1 MAQIALRVD
10 LVTYALLEHLGF
22 GEAAVGLALP
32 DLHAIAGDAKRAAGG
47 RLQRHTTQVIGKRT
61 QQLLG
66 QPRGAQQPL
75 ALGAIGDDDLGF
87 AQRHN
92 LRGSWHNG
100 LGGSG
105 GYNTGLYCPASRFM
119 MRRLLSCLFL
129 CLLPLLADA
138 VETPRPKI
146 GLVLSGGAARGL
158 AHIGVLKAL
167 EEQGIQI
174 DAIAGTSMGAV
185 IGGLYASG
193 YKIDELEK
201 LALNIDWQQALSDAP
216 PREDVPFRR
225 KQDDRDFLVKQKL
238 SFRDDGSLGLPLG
251 VIQGQ
256 NLALLL
262 ESMFAH
268 SSNTR
273 NFDKLPIPFR
283 AVATDITTGE
293 KVVFNKGHLPQ
304 VIRASMSIP
313 AVFAP
318 VEIDGRLLVD
328 GGMTDN
334 IPLDVAREMGVD
346 IAIVVDIGTPLRSRK
361 QLATVVDVLNQSIT
375 LMTRRNSEEQLK
387 ALHPKDVL
395 IQPPL
400 AAYGVTDF
408 GRAKD
413 MIDAGYR
420 ATRAL
425 DVRLAHLR
433 PAEPV
438 DPQLIAA
445 RTPGERTPV
454 ITAIKVEND
463 SKVSDDV
470 IRYYIRQNLGEP
482 LNLGRLQTDMGTLYG
497 LDYFEQVQYRVV
509 KKGQDNTLVISAR
522 GKRSGTDYLR
532 LGLNLSD
539 DMRGDSAFN
548 LGASYRM
555 NGINRLGAE
564 WLTRV
569 QIGDRQE
576 LYSEFYQPLD
586 VGSRYFVAP
595 YISAQAQNVE
605 LTLDN
610 DPISE
615 YRLERYGFGLNVG
628 RQIGNSGEIRFGVG
642 EAWGKA
648 DVRIGDRDLPSVS
661 FSEGFY
667 ELKYSFDSLD
677 NVYFPHTGED
687 IGLAFREFEPGLGSD
702 QRYRQWEFKL
712 DKAMSRGPDTLILGG
727 RYGRTLD
734 KSDVV
739 VSSFLLGGA
748 RQLSG
753 FREDAIS
760 GQNIALMRAV
770 YYRRLTPR
778 SYLPLDFPLY
788 LGASVERG
796 RAWNNDNQFDS
807 GYINAASVFLGF
819 DTPLGPLNFSYG
831 FNDDNQQ
838 AVYLNLGQTF

>member
-1 MAQIALRVD
+1 
-10 LVTYALLEHLGF
+10 
-22 GEAAVGLALP
+22 
-32 DLHAIAGDAKRAAGG
+32 
-47 RLQRHTTQVIGKRT
+47 
-61 QQLLG
+61 
-66 QPRGAQQPL
+66 
-75 ALGAIGDDDLGF
+75 
-87 AQRHN
+87 
-92 LRGSWHNG
+92 
-100 LGGSG
+100 
-105 GYNTGLYCPASRFM
+105 
-119 MRRLLSCLFL
+119 MRRLLSCLLL
-129 CLLPLLADA
+129 CLLPVFLHAA
-138 VETPRPKI
+138 EAPRPKI

-167 EEQGIQI
+167 EEQGVKI

-201 LALNIDWQQALSDAP
+201 LALGIDWQQALSDAP
-216 PREDVPFRR
+216 PRADVPFRR

-262 ESMFAH
+262 ESMLAH
-268 SSNTR
+268 ASDTR
-273 NFDKLPIPFR
+273 DFDKLPIPFR
-283 AVATDITTGE
+283 AVATDIASGE
-293 KVVFNKGHLPQ
+293 KVVFRKGHLPR

-318 VEIDGRLLVD
+318 VELDGRLLVD

-334 IPLDVAREMGVD
+334 IPLDVARDMGVD
-346 IAIVVDIGTPLRSRK
+346 IAIVVDIGTPLRSRQ

-375 LMTRRNSEEQLK
+375 LMTRRNSEEQL
-387 ALHPKDVL
+387 ATLHKNDVL

-400 AAYGVTDF
+400 ASFGVTDF
-408 GRAKD
+408 GRARE

-420 ATRAL
+420 ATRIL
-425 DVRLAHLR
+425 DARLASLR
-433 PAEPV
+433 PAEPMNAE
-438 DPQLIAA
+438 LSAA
-445 RTPGERTPV
+445 RAPGQRTPI
-454 ITAIKVEND
+454 ITAIRVEND

-470 IRYYIRQNLGEP
+470 IRYYIRQPIGEP

-509 KKGQDNTLVISAR
+509 HKGNEHTLVINAR

-539 DMRGDSAFN
+539 DMQGDSAFN
-548 LGASYRM
+548 LGASYRV
-555 NGINRLGAE
+555 NGINSLGAE

-569 QIGDRQE
+569 QIGDQQE

-586 VGSRYFVAP
+586 VGSRYFIAP
-595 YISAQAQNVE
+595 YIGIESQNIEAV
-605 LTLDN
+605 LDN
-610 DPISE
+610 DPIAE
-615 YRLERYGFGLNVG
+615 YRLQRYGFGLNIG

-648 DVRIGDRDLPSVS
+648 KVRVGDQDLPSES
-661 FSEGFY
+661 FNEGYY
-667 ELKYSFDSLD
+667 ELRYSFDSLD
-677 NVYFPHTGED
+677 NVYFPHEGED
-687 IGLAFREFEPGLGSD
+687 IGLSLRQFEPSLGSD
-702 QRYRQWEFKL
+702 KRYRQWEFKL
-712 DKAMSRGPDTLILGG
+712 DKALSSGPNTFILGG

-734 KSDVV
+734 EAEVV
-739 VSSFLLGGA
+739 TSSFVLGGA

-753 FREDAIS
+753 FREDALS
-760 GQNIALMRAV
+760 GQNISLMRGV

-778 SYLPLDFPLY
+778 AYLPLDFPLY
-788 LGASVERG
+788 IGGSLERG
-796 RAWNNDNQFDS
+796 RAWNNDNEFDS

-831 FNDDNQQ
+831 INDDNQK

>member
-1 MAQIALRVD
+1 
-10 LVTYALLEHLGF
+10 
-22 GEAAVGLALP
+22 
-32 DLHAIAGDAKRAAGG
+32 
-47 RLQRHTTQVIGKRT
+47 
-61 QQLLG
+61 
-66 QPRGAQQPL
+66 
-75 ALGAIGDDDLGF
+75 
-87 AQRHN
+87 
-92 LRGSWHNG
+92 
-100 LGGSG
+100 
-105 GYNTGLYCPASRFM
+105 
-119 MRRLLSCLFL
+119 MRRLLSCLLL
-129 CLLPLLADA
+129 CLLPLCVVAA
-138 VETPRPKI
+138 ENPRPKI

-167 EEQGIQI
+167 EEQGIHI

-193 YKIDELEK
+193 YKVDELEK
-201 LALNIDWQQALSDAP
+201 LALGIDWQQALSDAP
-216 PREDVPFRR
+216 PRADVPFRR

-262 ESMFAH
+262 ESLLAH
-268 SSNTR
+268 ASDTR
-273 NFDKLPIPFR
+273 DFDKLPIPFR
-283 AVATDITTGE
+283 AVATDIASGE
-293 KVVFNKGHLPQ
+293 KVVFRKGHLPQ

-318 VEIDGRLLVD
+318 VELDGRLLVD

-361 QLATVVDVLNQSIT
+361 QLTTVVDVLNQSIT
-375 LMTRRNSEEQLK
+375 LMTRSNSEEQL
-387 ALHPKDVL
+387 ATLHPDDVL
-395 IQPPL
+395 VQPAL
-400 AAYGVTDF
+400 VSFGVTDF
-408 GRAKD
+408 GKAQE

-420 ATRAL
+420 ATRIL
-425 DVRLAHLR
+425 DARLARLR
-433 PAEPV
+433 PTDTVDAE
-438 DPQLIAA
+438 LTAA
-445 RTPGERTPV
+445 RAPGQRTPI

-463 SKVSDDV
+463 SKVGDDV
-470 IRYYIRQNLGEP
+470 IRYYIRQHIGEP
-482 LNLGRLQTDMGTLYG
+482 LDMGRLQTDMGTLYG

-509 KKGQDNTLVISAR
+509 HKGADNTLVIRAR
-522 GKRSGTDYLR
+522 GKRTGTDYLR

-539 DMRGDSAFN
+539 DMEGDSAFN
-548 LGASYRM
+548 IGASYRM

-569 QIGDRQE
+569 QIGDQQE

-586 VGSRYFVAP
+586 VGSRYFIAP
-595 YISAQAQNVE
+595 YAAIESQNVDAI
-605 LTLDN
+605 LDN
-610 DPISE
+610 DPVAE

-628 RQIGNSGEIRFGVG
+628 RQIGNSGEIRLGVG

-648 DVRIGDRDLPSVS
+648 DVRIGDQDLPSES
-661 FSEGFY
+661 FNEGFY

-677 NVYFPHTGED
+677 NVYFPHAGED
-687 IGLAFREFEPGLGSD
+687 IGLSFREFEPELGSD

-712 DKAMSRGPDTLILGG
+712 DKALSFGPDTYILGG

-734 KSDVV
+734 QANVV
-739 VSSFLLGGA
+739 TSSFLLGGA

-753 FREDAIS
+753 FREDSIS
-760 GQNIALMRAV
+760 GQNVSLARAV

-778 SYLPLDFPLY
+778 AYLPLDFPLY
-788 LGASVERG
+788 AGGSLERG
-796 RAWNNDNQFDS
+796 RAWNNDNEFDS
-807 GYINAASVFLGF
+807 GYINAVSIFLGF

-831 FNDDNQQ
+831 FNDDDEQ
-838 AVYLNLGQTF
+838 AIYMNLGQTF

>member
-1 MAQIALRVD
+1 
-10 LVTYALLEHLGF
+10 
-22 GEAAVGLALP
+22 
-32 DLHAIAGDAKRAAGG
+32 
-47 RLQRHTTQVIGKRT
+47 
-61 QQLLG
+61 
-66 QPRGAQQPL
+66 
-75 ALGAIGDDDLGF
+75 
-87 AQRHN
+87 
-92 LRGSWHNG
+92 
-100 LGGSG
+100 
-105 GYNTGLYCPASRFM
+105 
-119 MRRLLSCLFL
+119 MRRLLSCLLL
-129 CLLPLLADA
+129 CVLPLFAYA
-138 VETPRPKI
+138 AETPRPKV

-167 EEQGIQI
+167 EEQGIKI

-201 LALNIDWQQALSDAP
+201 LALGIDWQQALSDAP
-216 PREDVPFRR
+216 QRADVPFRR

-262 ESMFAH
+262 ESLLAH
-268 SSNTR
+268 ASDTR
-273 NFDKLPIPFR
+273 DFDKLPIPFR
-283 AVATDITTGE
+283 AVATDIASGE
-293 KVVFNKGHLPQ
+293 KVVFSKGHLPQ

-318 VEIDGRLLVD
+318 VELNGRLLVD

-346 IAIVVDIGTPLRSRK
+346 VAIVVDIGTPLRSRK
-361 QLATVVDVLNQSIT
+361 QLTTVVDVLNQSIT
-375 LMTRRNSEEQLK
+375 LMTRRNSQEQLAELRK
-387 ALHPKDVL
+387 DDVL

-400 AAYGVTDF
+400 ASFGATDF
-408 GRAKD
+408 GKAQE

-420 ATRAL
+420 ATRIL
-425 DVRLAHLR
+425 DARLARLR

-438 DPQLIAA
+438 DGELTAA
-445 RTPGERTPV
+445 RAPGQRTPI

-463 SKVSDDV
+463 SKIGDDV
-470 IRYYIRQNLGEP
+470 IRYYIRQIIGEP
-482 LNLGRLQTDMGTLYG
+482 LDLERLQTDMGTLYG

-509 KKGQDNTLVISAR
+509 HKGQNHTLVISAR

-548 LGASYRM
+548 IGASYRM
-555 NGINRLGAE
+555 NAINRLGAE
-564 WLTRV
+564 WLTRA

-576 LYSEFYQPLD
+576 FYTEFYQPLD

-595 YISAQAQNVE
+595 YAAFESRNVE
-605 LTLDN
+605 AILDN
-610 DPISE
+610 DPVAE

-628 RQIGNSGEIRFGVG
+628 RQIGNSGEIRFGIG

-648 DVRIGDRDLPSVS
+648 NVRIGDQSLPSES

-667 ELKYSFDSLD
+667 QLKYSFDSLD

-687 IGLAFREFEPGLGSD
+687 IGLTFREFEPTLGSD
-702 QRYRQWEFKL
+702 KRYRQWEFKL
-712 DKAMSRGPDTLILGG
+712 DKALSSGPDTFILGG

-734 KSDVV
+734 QTDVV
-739 VSSFLLGGA
+739 TSSFVLGGA

-753 FREDAIS
+753 FRQDSIS
-760 GQNIALMRAV
+760 GQNISLARAV

-778 SYLPLDFPLY
+778 AYLPLDFPLY
-788 LGASVERG
+788 IGASLERG
-796 RAWNNDNQFDS
+796 RAWNNDNEFDS

-831 FNDDNQQ
+831 FNDDDQR
-838 AVYLNLGQTF
+838 AIYLNLGQTF

>member
-1 MAQIALRVD
+1 
-10 LVTYALLEHLGF
+10 
-22 GEAAVGLALP
+22 
-32 DLHAIAGDAKRAAGG
+32 
-47 RLQRHTTQVIGKRT
+47 
-61 QQLLG
+61 
-66 QPRGAQQPL
+66 
-75 ALGAIGDDDLGF
+75 
-87 AQRHN
+87 
-92 LRGSWHNG
+92 
-100 LGGSG
+100 
-105 GYNTGLYCPASRFM
+105 
-119 MRRLLSCLFL
+119 MRRLLSCLLL
-129 CLLPLLADA
+129 CLLPLLSHAA
-138 VETPRPKI
+138 EPPRPKV

-167 EEQGIQI
+167 EEQGIAI

-201 LALNIDWQQALSDAP
+201 LALDIDWKRALSDDP
-216 PREDVPFRR
+216 PREDMPFRR

-262 ESMFAH
+262 ESMLAH
-268 SSNTR
+268 ASDTR
-273 NFDKLPIPFR
+273 DFDKLPIPFR
-283 AVATDITTGE
+283 AVATDIASGE
-293 KVVFNKGHLPQ
+293 KVVFRKGHLPK
-304 VIRASMSIP
+304 VVRASMSIP

-318 VEIDGRLLVD
+318 VELDGRLLVD

-334 IPLDVAREMGVD
+334 IPVDVVREMGVD

-375 LMTRRNSEEQLK
+375 LMTRRNSEEQL
-387 ALHPKDVL
+387 ATLRRDDIL
-395 IQPPL
+395 IQPAL
-400 AAYGVTDF
+400 ASYSGTDF
-408 GRAKD
+408 GRARD
-413 MIDAGYR
+413 IIEAGYR
-420 ATRAL
+420 ATRIL
-425 DVRLAHLR
+425 DARLASLR
-433 PAEPV
+433 PLQKP
-438 DPQLIAA
+438 DPELNAA
-445 RTPGERTPV
+445 RAPEQRTPI
-454 ITAIKVEND
+454 ITAIKIEND
-463 SKVSDDV
+463 SKVGDSV

-482 LNLGRLQTDMGTLYG
+482 LDLGRLQMDMGTLYG

-509 KKGQDNTLVISAR
+509 HKGQDNTLVISAR

-539 DMRGDSAFN
+539 DLRGDSAFN
-548 LGASYRM
+548 IGASYRV
-555 NGINRLGAE
+555 NGINRLGGE

-569 QIGDRQE
+569 QIGDTQD

-586 VGSRYFVAP
+586 EGSRYFVAP
-595 YISAQAQNVE
+595 YLNAQSQNVE
-605 LTLDN
+605 ATLDS
-610 DPISE
+610 DPIAE
-615 YRLERYGFGLNVG
+615 YRLERYGFGLNLG
-628 RQIGNSGEIRFGVG
+628 RQIANNGEIRFGIG

-648 DVRIGDRDLPSVS
+648 DVKIGDRDLPRVS

-667 ELKYSFDSLD
+667 QLKYSFDSLD
-677 NVYFPHTGED
+677 NVYFPHNGED
-687 IGLAFREFEPGLGSD
+687 IGLTLRQFDPSLGSD

-712 DKAMSRGPDTLILGG
+712 DKALSQGPNTWILGG

-734 KSDVV
+734 KAEVV
-739 VSSFLLGGA
+739 TSSFLLGGA

-753 FREDAIS
+753 FRQDS
-760 GQNIALMRAV
+760 VTGQNVSLMRAV

-788 LGASVERG
+788 MGASLERG

-807 GYINAASVFLGF
+807 GYINAASIFLGF

-831 FNDDNQQ
+831 VNDDNQQ
-838 AVYLNLGQTF
+838 ALYLNLGQTF

>member
-1 MAQIALRVD
+1 
-10 LVTYALLEHLGF
+10 
-22 GEAAVGLALP
+22 
-32 DLHAIAGDAKRAAGG
+32 
-47 RLQRHTTQVIGKRT
+47 
-61 QQLLG
+61 
-66 QPRGAQQPL
+66 
-75 ALGAIGDDDLGF
+75 
-87 AQRHN
+87 
-92 LRGSWHNG
+92 
-100 LGGSG
+100 
-105 GYNTGLYCPASRFM
+105 
-119 MRRLLSCLFL
+119 MRRLLL
-129 CLLPLLADA
+129 CLLLGFLPLFVHASA
-138 VETPRPKI
+138 PANEATRPKV

-167 EEQGIQI
+167 EERGIKI

-185 IGGLYASG
+185 VGGLYASG

-262 ESMFAH
+262 ESLLAH
-268 SSNTR
+268 TSDTR
-273 NFDKLPIPFR
+273 DFDKLPIPFR
-283 AVATDITTGE
+283 AVATDIANGE
-293 KVVFNKGHLPQ
+293 KVVFRKGHLPQ

-318 VEIDGRLLVD
+318 VELNGRLLVD

-346 IAIVVDIGTPLRSRK
+346 VAIVVDIGTPLRNSK
-361 QLATVVDVLNQSIT
+361 QLTTVVDVLNQSIT
-375 LMTRRNSEEQLK
+375 LMTRRNSEEQLA
-387 ALHPKDVL
+387 ALKPSDVL
-395 IQPPL
+395 IQPAL
-400 AAYGVTDF
+400 AAFGVTDF
-408 GRAKD
+408 GKAQD

-420 ATRAL
+420 ATRIL
-425 DVRLAHLR
+425 DARLAVLKS
-433 PAEPV
+433 AESQ
-438 DPQLIAA
+438 DAELNAA
-445 RTPGERTPV
+445 RSPGQRTPI
-454 ITAIKVEND
+454 ITAIKVENN
-463 SKVSDDV
+463 SKVDDDV
-470 IRYYIRQNLGEP
+470 IRYYIRQHIGEP
-482 LNLGRLQTDMGTLYG
+482 LDLGRLHSDMGTLYG

-509 KKGQDNTLVISAR
+509 HKGQDHTLVISAR

-532 LGLNLSD
+532 VGLNLSD

-548 LGASYRM
+548 LGASYRV

-564 WLTRV
+564 WLTRA
-569 QIGDRQE
+569 QIGDKQE

-586 VGSRYFVAP
+586 VGSRYFIAP
-595 YISAQAQNVE
+595 SVVFEAQNVDAV
-605 LTLDN
+605 LDN
-610 DPISE
+610 DPIAQ
-615 YRLERYGFGLNVG
+615 YRVERYGMALNVG
-628 RQIGNSGEIRFGVG
+628 RQIGNNGEVRFGVG

-648 DVRIGDRDLPSVS
+648 DVRIGDQDLPSEH
-661 FSEGFY
+661 FNEGFY
-667 ELKYSFDSLD
+667 SLKYSYDSLD
-677 NVYFPHTGED
+677 NVYYPHEGKD
-687 IGLAFREFEPGLGSD
+687 ISLTLLQFEPSLGSD
-702 QRYRQWEFKL
+702 TRYRQWEFKL

-734 KSDVV
+734 DTNVV
-739 VSSFLLGGA
+739 TSSFLLGGA

-760 GQNIALMRAV
+760 GQNVSLLRAV

-778 SYLPLDFPLY
+778 AYLPLDFPLY
-788 LGASVERG
+788 AGASLERG
-796 RAWNNDNQFDS
+796 RAWNNDNEFDS
-807 GYINAASVFLGF
+807 GYINAASVFIGF

-831 FNDDNQQ
+831 LNDANEQ

>member
-1 MAQIALRVD
+1 
-10 LVTYALLEHLGF
+10 
-22 GEAAVGLALP
+22 
-32 DLHAIAGDAKRAAGG
+32 
-47 RLQRHTTQVIGKRT
+47 
-61 QQLLG
+61 
-66 QPRGAQQPL
+66 
-75 ALGAIGDDDLGF
+75 
-87 AQRHN
+87 
-92 LRGSWHNG
+92 
-100 LGGSG
+100 
-105 GYNTGLYCPASRFM
+105 
-119 MRRLLSCLFL
+119 MRRLLL
-129 CLLPLLADA
+129 CLLLGFLPLFVHASA
-138 VETPRPKI
+138 PANEATRPKV

-167 EEQGIQI
+167 EEQGIKI

-185 IGGLYASG
+185 VGGLYASG

-262 ESMFAH
+262 ESLLAH
-268 SSNTR
+268 TSDTR
-273 NFDKLPIPFR
+273 DFDKLPIPFR
-283 AVATDITTGE
+283 AVATDIANGE
-293 KVVFNKGHLPQ
+293 KVVFRKGHLPQ

-318 VEIDGRLLVD
+318 VELNGRLLVD

-346 IAIVVDIGTPLRSRK
+346 VAIVVDIGTPLRNSK
-361 QLATVVDVLNQSIT
+361 QLTTVVDVLNQSIT
-375 LMTRRNSEEQLK
+375 LMTRRNSEEQLA
-387 ALHPKDVL
+387 ALKPSDVL
-395 IQPPL
+395 IQPAL
-400 AAYGVTDF
+400 AAFGVTDF
-408 GRAKD
+408 GKAQD

-420 ATRAL
+420 ATRIL
-425 DVRLAHLR
+425 DARLAVLKS
-433 PAEPV
+433 AEPQDV
-438 DPQLIAA
+438 ELNAA
-445 RTPGERTPV
+445 RSPGQRTPI
-454 ITAIKVEND
+454 ITAIKVENN
-463 SKVSDDV
+463 SKVDDDV
-470 IRYYIRQNLGEP
+470 IRYYIRQHIGEP
-482 LNLGRLQTDMGTLYG
+482 LDLGRLHSDMGTLYG

-509 KKGQDNTLVISAR
+509 HKGQDHTLVISAR

-532 LGLNLSD
+532 VGLNLSD

-548 LGASYRM
+548 LGASYRV

-564 WLTRV
+564 WLTRA
-569 QIGDRQE
+569 QIGDKQE

-586 VGSRYFVAP
+586 VGSRYFIAP
-595 YISAQAQNVE
+595 SVVFEAQNVDAV
-605 LTLDN
+605 LDN
-610 DPISE
+610 DPIAQ
-615 YRLERYGFGLNVG
+615 YRVERYGMALNVG
-628 RQIGNSGEIRFGVG
+628 RQIGNNGEVRFGVG

-648 DVRIGDRDLPSVS
+648 DVRIGDQHLPSEH
-661 FSEGFY
+661 FNEGFY
-667 ELKYSFDSLD
+667 SLKYSYDSLD
-677 NVYFPHTGED
+677 NVYYPHEGKD
-687 IGLAFREFEPGLGSD
+687 ISLTLLQFEPSLGSD
-702 QRYRQWEFKL
+702 TRYRQWEFKL

-734 KSDVV
+734 DTNVV
-739 VSSFLLGGA
+739 TSSFLLGGA

-760 GQNIALMRAV
+760 GQNVSLLRAV

-778 SYLPLDFPLY
+778 AYLPLDFPLY
-788 LGASVERG
+788 AGASLERG
-796 RAWNNDNQFDS
+796 RAWNNDNEFDS
-807 GYINAASVFLGF
+807 GYINAASVFIGF

-831 FNDDNQQ
+831 LNDANEQ

>member
-1 MAQIALRVD
+1 
-10 LVTYALLEHLGF
+10 
-22 GEAAVGLALP
+22 
-32 DLHAIAGDAKRAAGG
+32 
-47 RLQRHTTQVIGKRT
+47 
-61 QQLLG
+61 
-66 QPRGAQQPL
+66 
-75 ALGAIGDDDLGF
+75 
-87 AQRHN
+87 
-92 LRGSWHNG
+92 
-100 LGGSG
+100 
-105 GYNTGLYCPASRFM
+105 
-119 MRRLLSCLFL
+119 MRRLLSCLIL
-129 CLLPLLADA
+129 CLLPVFLHAA
-138 VETPRPKI
+138 EAPRPKI

-167 EEQGIQI
+167 EEQGVKI

-193 YKIDELEK
+193 YKIHELEK
-201 LALNIDWQQALSDAP
+201 LALSIDWQQALSDAP
-216 PREDVPFRR
+216 PRADVPFRR

-262 ESMFAH
+262 ESMLAH
-268 SSNTR
+268 ASDTR
-273 NFDKLPIPFR
+273 DFDKLPIPFR
-283 AVATDITTGE
+283 AVATDIASGE
-293 KVVFNKGHLPQ
+293 KVVFRKGHLPR

-318 VEIDGRLLVD
+318 VEMDGRLLVD

-334 IPLDVAREMGVD
+334 IPLDVARDMGVD
-346 IAIVVDIGTPLRSRK
+346 IAIVVDIGTPLRSRQ

-375 LMTRRNSEEQLK
+375 LMTRRNSEEQL
-387 ALHPKDVL
+387 ATLHKNDVL

-400 AAYGVTDF
+400 ASFGVTDF
-408 GRAKD
+408 GRAQE

-420 ATRAL
+420 ATRIL
-425 DVRLAHLR
+425 DARLAPLR
-433 PAEPV
+433 QAESM
-438 DPQLIAA
+438 DAGLSAA
-445 RTPGERTPV
+445 RTPSQRTPI
-454 ITAIKVEND
+454 ITAIRVEND

-470 IRYYIRQNLGEP
+470 IRYYIRQHIGEP
-482 LNLGRLQTDMGTLYG
+482 LDLGRLQTDMGTLYG

-509 KKGQDNTLVISAR
+509 HKGNDHTLVINAR

-548 LGASYRM
+548 LGASYRV
-555 NGINRLGAE
+555 NGINSLGAE

-569 QIGDRQE
+569 QIGDQQE

-586 VGSRYFVAP
+586 VGSRYFIAP
-595 YISAQAQNVE
+595 YVGIESQNIEAV
-605 LTLDN
+605 LDN
-610 DPISE
+610 DPIAE
-615 YRLERYGFGLNVG
+615 YRLERYGLGLNIG

-648 DVRIGDRDLPSVS
+648 DVRVGDQDLPSES
-661 FSEGFY
+661 FNEGYY
-667 ELKYSFDSLD
+667 ELRYSFDSLD
-677 NVYFPHTGED
+677 NVYFPHAGED
-687 IGLAFREFEPGLGSD
+687 IGLSLRQFEPSLGSD
-702 QRYRQWEFKL
+702 KRYRQWEFKL
-712 DKAMSRGPDTLILGG
+712 DKALSSGPNTFILGG

-734 KSDVV
+734 EAEVV
-739 VSSFLLGGA
+739 TSSFVLGGA

-753 FREDAIS
+753 FREDALS
-760 GQNIALMRAV
+760 GQNISLMRGV

-788 LGASVERG
+788 IGGSLERG
-796 RAWNNDNQFDS
+796 RAWNNDNEFDS
-807 GYINAASVFLGF
+807 GYINAASIFLGF

-831 FNDDNQQ
+831 INDDNQK

>member
-1 MAQIALRVD
+1 
-10 LVTYALLEHLGF
+10 
-22 GEAAVGLALP
+22 
-32 DLHAIAGDAKRAAGG
+32 
-47 RLQRHTTQVIGKRT
+47 
-61 QQLLG
+61 
-66 QPRGAQQPL
+66 
-75 ALGAIGDDDLGF
+75 
-87 AQRHN
+87 
-92 LRGSWHNG
+92 
-100 LGGSG
+100 
-105 GYNTGLYCPASRFM
+105 
-119 MRRLLSCLFL
+119 MRRLLF
-129 CLLPLLADA
+129 CLLLGFLPMLLCAA
-138 VETPRPKI
+138 EAPRPKV

-167 EEQGIQI
+167 EEQGIKI

-185 IGGLYASG
+185 VGGLYASG

-201 LALNIDWQQALSDAP
+201 LALGIDWQQALSDAP

-262 ESMFAH
+262 ESLLAH
-268 SSNTR
+268 TSDTR
-273 NFDKLPIPFR
+273 DFDKLPIPFR
-283 AVATDITTGE
+283 AVATDIANGE
-293 KVVFNKGHLPQ
+293 KVVFRKGHLPQ

-318 VEIDGRLLVD
+318 VELDGRLLVD

-346 IAIVVDIGTPLRSRK
+346 IAIVVDIGTPLRNRK
-361 QLATVVDVLNQSIT
+361 QLTTVVDVLNQSIT
-375 LMTRRNSEEQLK
+375 LMTRRNSEEQLA
-387 ALHPKDVL
+387 ALKSTDVL
-395 IQPPL
+395 IQPAL
-400 AAYGVTDF
+400 ASFGVTDF
-408 GRAKD
+408 GRAQE

-420 ATRAL
+420 ATRIL
-425 DVRLAHLR
+425 DARLARLK
-433 PAEPV
+433 PSESQDAE
-438 DPQLIAA
+438 LNAA
-445 RTPGERTPV
+445 RAPGQRTPI

-463 SKVSDDV
+463 SKVDDDV
-470 IRYYIRQNLGEP
+470 IRYYIRQHIGEP
-482 LNLGRLQTDMGTLYG
+482 LDLGRLHSDMGTLYG

-509 KKGQDNTLVISAR
+509 HKGQDHTLVISAR

-532 LGLNLSD
+532 VGLNLSD

-548 LGASYRM
+548 LGASYRI

-564 WLTRV
+564 WLTRA
-569 QIGDRQE
+569 QLGDKQE

-586 VGSRYFVAP
+586 VGSRYFIAP
-595 YISAQAQNVE
+595 SVVFEAQNVDAV
-605 LTLDN
+605 LDN
-610 DPISE
+610 DPIAQ
-615 YRLERYGFGLNVG
+615 YRVERYGIALNVG
-628 RQIGNSGEIRFGVG
+628 RQIGNNGEVRFGVG

-648 DVRIGDRDLPSVS
+648 DVRIGDQDLPSEN
-661 FSEGFY
+661 FNEGFY
-667 ELKYSFDSLD
+667 SLKYSYDSLD
-677 NVYFPHTGED
+677 NVYYPHEGKD
-687 IGLAFREFEPGLGSD
+687 ISLTFLQFEPSLGSD
-702 QRYRQWEFKL
+702 TRYRQWEFKL

-734 KSDVV
+734 DTNVV
-739 VSSFLLGGA
+739 TSSFLLGGA

-760 GQNIALMRAV
+760 GQNVSLMRAV

-788 LGASVERG
+788 AGASLERG
-796 RAWNNDNQFDS
+796 RAWNNDNEFDS
-807 GYINAASVFLGF
+807 GYINAASVFIGF

-831 FNDDNQQ
+831 LNDANEQ

>member
-1 MAQIALRVD
+1 
-10 LVTYALLEHLGF
+10 
-22 GEAAVGLALP
+22 
-32 DLHAIAGDAKRAAGG
+32 
-47 RLQRHTTQVIGKRT
+47 
-61 QQLLG
+61 
-66 QPRGAQQPL
+66 
-75 ALGAIGDDDLGF
+75 
-87 AQRHN
+87 
-92 LRGSWHNG
+92 
-100 LGGSG
+100 
-105 GYNTGLYCPASRFM
+105 
-119 MRRLLSCLFL
+119 MRRLFCCLLLCLF
-129 CLLPLLADA
+129 PLIVQATEA
-138 VETPRPKI
+138 PRPKI

-167 EEQGIQI
+167 EEQGIKI

-185 IGGLYASG
+185 VGGLYASG

-262 ESMFAH
+262 ESLLAH
-268 SSNTR
+268 ASDTR
-273 NFDKLPIPFR
+273 DFDKLPIPFR
-283 AVATDITTGE
+283 AVATDIASGE
-293 KVVFNKGHLPQ
+293 KVVFRKGHLPQ

-318 VEIDGRLLVD
+318 VELDGRLLVD

-346 IAIVVDIGTPLRSRK
+346 IAIVVDIGTPLRNRK
-361 QLATVVDVLNQSIT
+361 QLTTVVDVLNQSIT
-375 LMTRRNSEEQLK
+375 LMTRRNSEEQLA
-387 ALHPKDVL
+387 ALHKNDIL
-395 IQPPL
+395 IQPSL
-400 AAYGVTDF
+400 ASFGVTDF
-408 GRAKD
+408 GRAQE

-420 ATRAL
+420 ATKILEA
-425 DVRLAHLR
+425 RLARLK
-433 PAEPV
+433 PTQPLDAE
-438 DPQLIAA
+438 LTAA
-445 RTPGERTPV
+445 RAPSQRTPI
-454 ITAIKVEND
+454 ITSIKVEND
-463 SKVSDDV
+463 SKVGDDV
-470 IRYYIRQNLGEP
+470 IRYYIRQKVGEP
-482 LNLGRLQTDMGTLYG
+482 LDMGRLQTDMGTLYG

-509 KKGQDNTLVISAR
+509 HKGKDQTLVISAR

-532 LGLNLSD
+532 VGLNLSD

-548 LGASYRM
+548 LGASYRV

-564 WLTRV
+564 WLTRA
-569 QIGDRQE
+569 QIGDKQE

-586 VGSRYFVAP
+586 VGSRYFIAP
-595 YISAQAQNVE
+595 YASFEAQNVE
-605 LTLDN
+605 SILDN
-610 DPISE
+610 DPIAQ
-615 YRLERYGFGLNVG
+615 YRVERYGFGLNVG

-648 DVRIGDRDLPSVS
+648 DVRIGDQDLPSES
-661 FSEGFY
+661 FNEGFY
-667 ELKYSFDSLD
+667 QLKYSFDSFD
-677 NVYFPHTGED
+677 NVYFPHEGKD
-687 IGLAFREFEPGLGSD
+687 IGLTFRQFEPGLGSD
-702 QRYRQWEFKL
+702 KRYRQWEFKL
-712 DKAMSRGPDTLILGG
+712 DKAMSSGPDTFILGG

-734 KSDVV
+734 NANVV
-739 VSSFLLGGA
+739 TSSFLLGGA

-760 GQNIALMRAV
+760 GQNIALMRGV

-788 LGASVERG
+788 IGGSLERG
-796 RAWNNDNQFDS
+796 RAWNNDNEFDS
-807 GYINAASVFLGF
+807 GYINAASVFIGF

-831 FNDDNQQ
+831 FNDADEQ